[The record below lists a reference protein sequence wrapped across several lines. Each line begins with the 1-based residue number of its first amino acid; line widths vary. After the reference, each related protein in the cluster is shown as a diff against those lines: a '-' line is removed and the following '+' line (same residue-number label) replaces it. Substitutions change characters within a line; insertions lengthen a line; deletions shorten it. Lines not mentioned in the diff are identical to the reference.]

1 MENSASSSGSVNVS
15 SNVCHAPVVCNC
27 GSESKLIISWS
38 DDNPGRRSFY
48 GKYNASGRKCKY
60 FSCYDPPT
68 NDFHAN
74 LFNKIKKEI
83 KELKATLD
91 AHNQYAIDNVA
102 ATSLLSSVGY
112 ESIGELQNDIEN
124 LKIEVAVQKVE
135 LDIKHL
141 QLESKE

>member
-48 GKYNASGRKCKY
+48 
-60 FSCYDPPT
+60 
-68 NDFHAN
+68 
-74 LFNKIKKEI
+74 
-83 KELKATLD
+83 ELKATLD